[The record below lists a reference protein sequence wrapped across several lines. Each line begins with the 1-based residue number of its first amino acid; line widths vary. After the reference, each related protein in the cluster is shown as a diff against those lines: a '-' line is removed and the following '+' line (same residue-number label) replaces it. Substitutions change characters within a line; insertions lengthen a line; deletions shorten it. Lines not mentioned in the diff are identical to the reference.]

1 MKKTDKIK
9 EAITKDKEDKEAKD
23 VKNSR
28 NDFYGE
34 FNGQDETGPLSID
47 LDTLE
52 SDEED
57 EITLRPEE
65 QLSCDITSHLAMLT
79 AARLDDALL
88 ETNPIV
94 AKILVK
100 KLEESDAE
108 EMVSML
114 QAIFLTSGMIN
125 ASESLDAL
133 RFCEKYDSVVY
144 MHFQDELADAEV
156 FDWCRI
162 DDMFAE
168 YYEEK
173 WHNLR
178 KLPVEVTI

>member
-1 MKKTDKIK
+1 MRKNNKIK
-9 EAITKDKEDKEAKD
+9 EAITKDKEPGKAKKIQD
-23 VKNSR
+23 
-28 NDFYGE
+28 DFYGE
-34 FNGQDETGPLSID
+34 FNDQDETVPLFID

-52 SDEED
+52 PDDE

-65 QLSCDITSHLAMLT
+65 QLSCDIASHLAMLT

-88 ETNPIV
+88 GTSPMV

-108 EMVSML
+108 EMISML
-114 QAIFLTSGMIN
+114 HAIFLTSGMIG

-133 RFCEKYDSVVY
+133 RFCEKYDNVVY
-144 MHFQDELADAEV
+144 MHFQDELADAGA
-156 FDWCRI
+156 FDWYRI

-173 WHNLR
+173 FRNLR
-178 KLPVEVTI
+178 RLPVEVMI